1 MILEPGILALI
12 LLSLI
17 TSGTILYA
25 LRHIV
30 PILYAWD
37 LKSGSEGQLQLE
49 RRTYLLSTLLT
60 WAFVAE
66 LTSLLLLVYTA
77 ENLHERFTGAMC
89 AAGVFN
95 LNAFGY
101 PALLLKLGNF
111 LLAGC
116 WLVLN
121 RADNSARDYPL
132 IRGKYLF
139 LLVLTVPLLAE
150 GVVLGLYLLNLQ
162 PDVITSC
169 CGSLFGSRAV
179 GLGSELAVWPM
190 RPLGL
195 VLLLAYV
202 LNLGS
207 GSFVLRKG
215 RGSYLFALSGLL
227 VLFLGIS
234 AILSF
239 VAPYFYELPSH
250 HCPFCLLKADYGYV
264 GYLLCGG
271 LLVGATAAAA
281 VGVLQPFATRPS
293 LRQII
298 PALQRRAVWLG
309 LTLFTLCFLVATLRI
324 ITTDF
329 TLFG

>member
-12 LLSLI
+12 VLSLI
-17 TSGTILYA
+17 TSGAILYA
-25 LRHIV
+25 LRHVI
-30 PILYAWD
+30 PILYSWD
-37 LKSGSEGQLQLE
+37 LASGSESQLQLE
-49 RRTYLLSTLLT
+49 RRTYLLSTLLA

-66 LTSLLLLVYTA
+66 LASLLLLVYTA
-77 ENLHERFTGAMC
+77 DNLHERFTGAMC

-95 LNAFGY
+95 LNVFGY

-121 RADNSARDYPL
+121 HADNSARDYPL
-132 IRGKYLF
+132 IRVKYIF
-139 LLVLTVPLLAE
+139 LLVLAVPMLAE
-150 GVVLGLYLLNLQ
+150 GVVLWLYLLNLQ

-195 VLLLAYV
+195 LLLAVYG

-207 GSFVLRKG
+207 GLFFLRRGK
-215 RGSYLFALSGLL
+215 GSYFFAVSGLL
-227 VLFLGIS
+227 VFFLGMS

-239 VAPYFYELPSH
+239 VAPYFYELPTH
-250 HCPFCLLKADYGYV
+250 HCPFCLLKGEYGYV
-264 GYLLCGG
+264 GYILSGG
-271 LLVGATAAAA
+271 LLVGTTAAVA
-281 VGVLQPFATRPS
+281 VGLLQIFTGRPS
-293 LRQII
+293 LAQVI
-298 PALQRRAVWLG
+298 PPLQRQA
-309 LTLFTLCFLVATLRI
+309 TLVALFLFALAFVVASLRI
-324 ITTDF
+324 VTGDF
-329 TLFG
+329 TLLG